1 MDLLET
7 QAKQAKRAVTIAEV
21 IGFAILLL
29 GTVLGFWSNTQTR
42 LTVLEMQMKNSD
54 ADRSR
59 IENKIDRI
67 NLKMDDMND
76 KVSEIKVITQT
87 RDVKKNN

>member
-1 MDLLET
+1 MAET
-7 QAKQAKRAVTIAEV
+7 TERQNKRAVTIAEV
-21 IGFAILLL
+21 IGFVIVIM
-29 GTVLGFWSNTQTR
+29 GTVIGFWSNTQTR
-42 LTVLEMQMKNSD
+42 LTVLGMQMKNSD

-87 RDVKKNN
+87 RDSKKSNN